1 MFELTEANYNFD
13 PVKFNVDESL
23 GDHIME
29 PFPNKSFFWVICGKP
44 GSGKTSLLIN
54 TLISKGPNRVYRKVF
69 DKILLVMPSNS
80 RASLKN
86 SPFED
91 LPDDQQF
98 EKFDEN
104 VVNRIMAIR
113 DEFGGKKEEPIKTEF
128 EHILQQQPPIIMAPP
143 TKKPKKNRN
152 MLLILDDITAYLK
165 DDPSLL
171 IELTTNRRH
180 LKLSICC
187 LVQFL
192 RSIPRPVRFQ
202 ITDITIFKPANEL
215 DTKIVEEEF
224 IQMPSNDF
232 KTLKRFVWQNKH
244 DYLFISKDTETY
256 YKNLNRIK
264 FKQKDDIL
272 ENIEDA
278 EESNNKKVKTKTKN
292 SKQK

>member
-54 TLISKGPNRVYRKVF
+54 TLISKGQNRVYRKVF

-113 DEFGGKKEEPIKTEF
+113 DEFGGKKKEEPIK
-128 EHILQQQPPIIMAPP
+128 
-143 TKKPKKNRN
+143 RN
-152 MLLILDDITAYLK
+152 KIKEDIQ
-165 DDPSLL
+165 DV
-171 IELTTNRRH
+171 H
-180 LKLSICC
+180 
-187 LVQFL
+187 
-192 RSIPRPVRFQ
+192 
-202 ITDITIFKPANEL
+202 
-215 DTKIVEEEF
+215 
-224 IQMPSNDF
+224 
-232 KTLKRFVWQNKH
+232 
-244 DYLFISKDTETY
+244 
-256 YKNLNRIK
+256 
-264 FKQKDDIL
+264 
-272 ENIEDA
+272 
-278 EESNNKKVKTKTKN
+278 
-292 SKQK
+292 